1 MAVEKSVTRRPR
13 PVALARFFWV
23 PLVLLQLLS
32 ASLQTAAS
40 QLLPNGPVALV
51 GAQVID
57 GYEVAPISDG
67 VVVYEDG
74 VITAVGSASE
84 VQIPA
89 NARVIDVGGHTVL
102 PGLIDNHVHVDLIG
116 HGSYERYYE
125 FLGGDERLD
134 EVMPIAAKQML
145 RAGVTTAL
153 DLGAPFEILD
163 VRRKI
168 DSGQIPGPRL
178 LVSGPWITRVEYDT
192 IPDSYEVVITS
203 PEEGALKALELID
216 RGSDV
221 IKTWEG
227 LTQED
232 YHAIVTAAHSRGVK
246 VHAHLYDP
254 EAIKMAIEAGVDVF
268 QHVGSAGNPP
278 YEEALINTIAH
289 KEIPVVQTISHRVWV
304 YPSTLAFPSRLKR
317 AEYKTDMP
325 DDIYR
330 EFMDSFNDFH
340 QLPYFRNAATE
351 IRNSKHSASQ
361 FIEAGAR
368 MGVGTDAASPLNMH
382 LEAIWRE
389 MSALVDSGMTP
400 IQVISAATKTNA
412 EILGVFAERG
422 SLEPGK
428 QADILVVAGNPL
440 EDIETLGRVALIAKG
455 GALWVT
461 ESSTLQVDGPINH
474 FRTPRVFPRGYR
486 RACDG
491 QVCL

>member
-40 QLLPNGPVALV
+40 RLLPNGPVALV

-178 LVSGPWITRVEYDT
+178 LVSGPWITRIEYDT

-325 DDIYR
+325 DYIYR
-330 EFMDSFNDFH
+330 EFMDSFQNFH
-340 QLPYFRNAATE
+340 QLPYFRNAANE
-351 IRNSKHSASQ
+351 IRNSKQSASQ
-361 FIEAGAR
+361 FIDAGAR
-368 MGVGTDAASPLNMH
+368 IGVGTDAASPLNMH

-389 MSALVDSGMTP
+389 MSALVDIGMTP

-412 EILGVFAERG
+412 QILGVFAERG

-440 EDIETLGRVALIAKG
+440 EDIEVLGRVALVAKG

-461 ESSTLQVDGPINH
+461 ENSTLQIDAPINH
-474 FRTPRVFPRGYR
+474 FQNP
-486 RACDG
+486 
-491 QVCL
+491 

>member
-1 MAVEKSVTRRPR
+1 MTVKQLTIRRLWPR
-13 PVALARFFWV
+13 PLTSTSRMSFFY
-23 PLVLLQLLS
+23 VLLFSL
-32 ASLQTAAS
+32 SLQTTAA
-40 QLLPNGPVALV
+40 QVEPKGTIALV
-51 GAQVID
+51 GAQVLD
-57 GYEVAPISDG
+57 GYESTPISDG
-67 VVVYEDG
+67 VVVYQAG
-74 VITAVGSASE
+74 VITAVGSVAD

-89 NARVIDVGGHTVL
+89 NATVIDVGGHTLL
-102 PGLIDNHVHVDLIG
+102 PGLIDSHVHVDLIG
-116 HGSYERYYE
+116 HGSYERYYA

-153 DLGAPFEILD
+153 DLGAPFEILN

-178 LVSGPWITRVEYDT
+178 LVSGPWITRVQYDT
-192 IPDSYEVVITS
+192 IPDSYEVVISS

-216 RGSDV
+216 RGADV

-227 LTQED
+227 LTLQD
-232 YHAIVTAAHSRGVK
+232 YRAIVGAAHSRGIK

-254 EAIKMAIEAGVDVF
+254 EAIEMAIEAGVDVF

-278 YEEALINTIAH
+278 YENALINTIAH
-289 KEIPVVQTISHRVWV
+289 KKIPVVQTISHRVWV
-304 YPSTLAFPSRLKR
+304 YPSTVAFPSRLQR
-317 AEYKTDMP
+317 AEYRTDMP
-325 DDIYR
+325 DDIYE
-330 EFMDSFNDFH
+330 EFMDSFQNFH

-351 IRNSKHSASQ
+351 IRNSKQSARQ

-422 SLEPGK
+422 SLERGK

-440 EDIETLGRVALIAKG
+440 EDIEALGRVALVAKG
-455 GALWVT
+455 GVLWVT
-461 ESSTLQVDGPINH
+461 ENSTLQIDDKVNH
-474 FRTPRVFPRGYR
+474 FNSP
-486 RACDG
+486 
-491 QVCL
+491 

>member
-13 PVALARFFWV
+13 PVALTRFFWV

-74 VITAVGSASE
+74 IITAVGSASE

-351 IRNSKHSASQ
+351 IRNSKQSASQ

-382 LEAIWRE
+382 LEAMWRE

-461 ESSTLQVDGPINH
+461 ESSTLQLDGPINH
-474 FRTPRVFPRGYR
+474 FRTP
-486 RACDG
+486 
-491 QVCL
+491 

>member
-13 PVALARFFWV
+13 PVALTRFFWV

-74 VITAVGSASE
+74 VITAVGSANE

-246 VHAHLYDP
+246 VHA
-254 EAIKMAIEAGVDVF
+254 
-268 QHVGSAGNPP
+268 
-278 YEEALINTIAH
+278 
-289 KEIPVVQTISHRVWV
+289 
-304 YPSTLAFPSRLKR
+304 
-317 AEYKTDMP
+317 
-325 DDIYR
+325 
-330 EFMDSFNDFH
+330 
-340 QLPYFRNAATE
+340 
-351 IRNSKHSASQ
+351 
-361 FIEAGAR
+361 
-368 MGVGTDAASPLNMH
+368 
-382 LEAIWRE
+382 
-389 MSALVDSGMTP
+389 
-400 IQVISAATKTNA
+400 
-412 EILGVFAERG
+412 
-422 SLEPGK
+422 
-428 QADILVVAGNPL
+428 
-440 EDIETLGRVALIAKG
+440 
-455 GALWVT
+455 
-461 ESSTLQVDGPINH
+461 
-474 FRTPRVFPRGYR
+474 
-486 RACDG
+486 
-491 QVCL
+491 

>member
-1 MAVEKSVTRRPR
+1 MAVEKWVTRRPR
-13 PVALARFFWV
+13 SVALTRFFWV

-330 EFMDSFNDFH
+330 EFMDSFQNFH
-340 QLPYFRNAATE
+340 QLPYFRNAANE
-351 IRNSKHSASQ
+351 IRNSKQSASQ
-361 FIEAGAR
+361 FIDAGAR
-368 MGVGTDAASPLNMH
+368 IGVGTDAASPLNMH

-440 EDIETLGRVALIAKG
+440 EDVEVLGRVALVAKG

-461 ESSTLQVDGPINH
+461 ESSTLQVDGPVNH
-474 FRTPRVFPRGYR
+474 FRTP
-486 RACDG
+486 
-491 QVCL
+491 

>member
-1 MAVEKSVTRRPR
+1 MAVDKSVTRRPR
-13 PVALARFFWV
+13 PVALTRFFWV

-32 ASLQTAAS
+32 ASLQAAAS

-74 VITAVGSASE
+74 VITAVGSASD

-125 FLGGDERLD
+125 FLDGDERLD
-134 EVMPIAAKQML
+134 EVMPIATKQML

-203 PEEGALKALELID
+203 PEEAALKALELID

-351 IRNSKHSASQ
+351 IRNSKQSASQ

-368 MGVGTDAASPLNMH
+368 IGVGTDAASPLNMH
-382 LEAIWRE
+382 LEAMWRE
-389 MSALVDSGMTP
+389 MSALVDSGMTT

-461 ESSTLQVDGPINH
+461 ENSTLQVDGPINH
-474 FRTPRVFPRGYR
+474 FRTP
-486 RACDG
+486 
-491 QVCL
+491 

>member
-1 MAVEKSVTRRPR
+1 MAVEKWVTRRPR
-13 PVALARFFWV
+13 SVALTRFFWV

-67 VVVYEDG
+67 IVVYEDG

-153 DLGAPFEILD
+153 DLGAPFDILD

-168 DSGQIPGPRL
+168 DLGEIPGPRL
-178 LVSGPWITRVEYDT
+178 LVSGPWITRVQYDT
-192 IPDSYEVVITS
+192 IPDSYEEVISS
-203 PEEGALKALELID
+203 PEEGARKALELID

-232 YHAIVTAAHSRGVK
+232 YHAIVDAAHSRGVK

-254 EAIKMAIEAGVDVF
+254 EAIKMAIDAGVDVF

-325 DDIYR
+325 GDIYR
-330 EFMDSFNDFH
+330 EFMDSFQNFH
-340 QLPYFRNAATE
+340 QLPYFRNAANE
-351 IRNSKHSASQ
+351 IRNSKQSASQ
-361 FIEAGAR
+361 FIDAGAR
-368 MGVGTDAASPLNMH
+368 IGVGTDAASPLNMH

-440 EDIETLGRVALIAKG
+440 EDVEVLGRVALVAKG

-461 ESSTLQVDGPINH
+461 ESSTLQVDGPVNH
-474 FRTPRVFPRGYR
+474 FRTP
-486 RACDG
+486 
-491 QVCL
+491 

>member
-13 PVALARFFWV
+13 PVALTRFFWV

-32 ASLQTAAS
+32 ASLQAAAS

-178 LVSGPWITRVEYDT
+178 LVSGPWITRIEYDT

-351 IRNSKHSASQ
+351 IRNSKLSASQ
-361 FIEAGAR
+361 FIDAGAR

-440 EDIETLGRVALIAKG
+440 EDIEVLGRVALVAKG

-461 ESSTLQVDGPINH
+461 ESSTLQVDGPVNH
-474 FRTPRVFPRGYR
+474 FRTP
-486 RACDG
+486 
-491 QVCL
+491 

>member
-13 PVALARFFWV
+13 PVALTRFFWV

-116 HGSYERYYE
+116 HGSYDRYYE

-232 YHAIVTAAHSRGVK
+232 YHAIVDAAHSRGVK

-351 IRNSKHSASQ
+351 IRNSKQSASQ

-474 FRTPRVFPRGYR
+474 FRTP
-486 RACDG
+486 
-491 QVCL
+491 

>member
-51 GAQVID
+51 GALVID

-368 MGVGTDAASPLNMH
+368 IGVGTDAASPLNMH
-382 LEAIWRE
+382 LEAMWRE
-389 MSALVDSGMTP
+389 MSALVDSGMTT

-474 FRTPRVFPRGYR
+474 FRTP
-486 RACDG
+486 
-491 QVCL
+491 

>member
-1 MAVEKSVTRRPR
+1 MAVEKWVTRRPR
-13 PVALARFFWV
+13 SVALTRFFWV

-67 VVVYEDG
+67 IVVYEDG

-153 DLGAPFEILD
+153 DLGAPFDILD

-168 DSGQIPGPRL
+168 DLGEIPGPRL
-178 LVSGPWITRVEYDT
+178 LVSGPWITRVQYDT
-192 IPDSYEVVITS
+192 IPDSYEEVISS
-203 PEEGALKALELID
+203 PEEGARKALELID

-330 EFMDSFNDFH
+330 EFMDSFQNFH

-351 IRNSKHSASQ
+351 IRNSKQSAGQ
-361 FIEAGAR
+361 FIDAGAR
-368 MGVGTDAASPLNMH
+368 IGVGTDAASPLNMH

-440 EDIETLGRVALIAKG
+440 EDVEVLGRVALVAKG

-461 ESSTLQVDGPINH
+461 ESSTLQVDGPVNH
-474 FRTPRVFPRGYR
+474 FRTP
-486 RACDG
+486 
-491 QVCL
+491 

>member
-13 PVALARFFWV
+13 PVALTRFFWV

-278 YEEALINTIAH
+278 YEAALINTIAH

-351 IRNSKHSASQ
+351 IRNSKQSASQ

-461 ESSTLQVDGPINH
+461 ESSTLQVDGPVNH
-474 FRTPRVFPRGYR
+474 FRTP
-486 RACDG
+486 
-491 QVCL
+491 

>member
-1 MAVEKSVTRRPR
+1 MAVEKWVTRRPR
-13 PVALARFFWV
+13 SVALTRFFWV

-67 VVVYEDG
+67 IVVYEDG

-153 DLGAPFEILD
+153 ALGAPFDILD

-168 DSGQIPGPRL
+168 DLGEIPGPRL
-178 LVSGPWITRVEYDT
+178 LVSGPWITRVQYDT
-192 IPDSYEVVITS
+192 IPDSYEEVISS
-203 PEEGALKALELID
+203 PEEGARKALELID

-325 DDIYR
+325 GDIYR
-330 EFMDSFNDFH
+330 EFMDSFQNFH
-340 QLPYFRNAATE
+340 QLPYFRNAANE
-351 IRNSKHSASQ
+351 IRNSKQSASQ
-361 FIEAGAR
+361 FIDAGAR
-368 MGVGTDAASPLNMH
+368 IGVGTDAASPLNMH

-440 EDIETLGRVALIAKG
+440 EDVEVLGRVALVAKG

-461 ESSTLQVDGPINH
+461 ESSTLQVDGPVNH
-474 FRTPRVFPRGYR
+474 FRTP
-486 RACDG
+486 
-491 QVCL
+491 

>member
-13 PVALARFFWV
+13 PVALTRFFWV

-116 HGSYERYYE
+116 HGSYDRYYE

-351 IRNSKHSASQ
+351 IRNSKQSASQ

-382 LEAIWRE
+382 LEAMWRE

-461 ESSTLQVDGPINH
+461 ENSTLQVDGPINH
-474 FRTPRVFPRGYR
+474 FRTP
-486 RACDG
+486 
-491 QVCL
+491 

>member
-1 MAVEKSVTRRPR
+1 MAVEKWVTRRPR
-13 PVALARFFWV
+13 SVALTRFFWV

-67 VVVYEDG
+67 IVVYEDG

-153 DLGAPFEILD
+153 DLGAPFGILD

-168 DSGQIPGPRL
+168 DLGEIPGPRL
-178 LVSGPWITRVEYDT
+178 LVSGPWITRVQYDT
-192 IPDSYEVVITS
+192 IPDSYEEVISS
-203 PEEGALKALELID
+203 PEEGARKALELID

-325 DDIYR
+325 GDIYR
-330 EFMDSFNDFH
+330 EFMDSFQNFH
-340 QLPYFRNAATE
+340 QLPYFRNAANE
-351 IRNSKHSASQ
+351 IRNSKQSASQ
-361 FIEAGAR
+361 FIDAGAR
-368 MGVGTDAASPLNMH
+368 IGVGTDAASPLNMH

-428 QADILVVAGNPL
+428 QADILVVAGKPL
-440 EDIETLGRVALIAKG
+440 EDVEVLGRVALVAKG

-461 ESSTLQVDGPINH
+461 ESSTLQVDGPVNH
-474 FRTPRVFPRGYR
+474 FRTP
-486 RACDG
+486 
-491 QVCL
+491 

>member
-13 PVALARFFWV
+13 PVALTRFFWV

-351 IRNSKHSASQ
+351 IRNSKQSASQ
-361 FIEAGAR
+361 FIDAGAR

-474 FRTPRVFPRGYR
+474 FRTP
-486 RACDG
+486 
-491 QVCL
+491 

>member
-13 PVALARFFWV
+13 PVALTRFFWV

-51 GAQVID
+51 GAQVIG

-74 VITAVGSASE
+74 IITAVGSASE

-168 DSGQIPGPRL
+168 DAGEIPGPRL
-178 LVSGPWITRVEYDT
+178 LVSGPWITRVQYDT
-192 IPDSYEVVITS
+192 IPDSYEEVISS
-203 PEEGALKALELID
+203 PEEGARKALELID

-232 YHAIVTAAHSRGVK
+232 YHAIVDAAHSRGVK

-351 IRNSKHSASQ
+351 IRNSKQSASQ

-382 LEAIWRE
+382 LEAMWRE

-440 EDIETLGRVALIAKG
+440 EDIETLGRVALIVKG

-461 ESSTLQVDGPINH
+461 ENSTLQVDGPINH
-474 FRTPRVFPRGYR
+474 FRTP
-486 RACDG
+486 
-491 QVCL
+491 

>member
-1 MAVEKSVTRRPR
+1 MTVKQLTIRRLWPR
-13 PVALARFFWV
+13 PLTSTSRMSFFY
-23 PLVLLQLLS
+23 VLLFSL
-32 ASLQTAAS
+32 SLQTTAA
-40 QLLPNGPVALV
+40 QVEPKGTIALV
-51 GAQVID
+51 GAQVLD
-57 GYEVAPISDG
+57 GYESTPISDG
-67 VVVYEDG
+67 VVVYQAG
-74 VITAVGSASE
+74 VITAVGSVAD

-89 NARVIDVGGHTVL
+89 NATVIDVGGHTLL
-102 PGLIDNHVHVDLIG
+102 PGLIDSHVHVDLIG
-116 HGSYERYYE
+116 HGSYERYYA

-153 DLGAPFEILD
+153 DLGAPFEILN

-178 LVSGPWITRVEYDT
+178 LVSGPWITRVQYDT
-192 IPDSYEVVITS
+192 IPDSYEVVISS

-216 RGSDV
+216 RGADV

-227 LTQED
+227 LTLQD
-232 YHAIVTAAHSRGVK
+232 YRAIVDAAHSRGIK

-254 EAIKMAIEAGVDVF
+254 EAIEMAIEAGVDVF

-278 YEEALINTIAH
+278 YENALINTIAH

-304 YPSTLAFPSRLKR
+304 YPSTVAFPSRLQR
-317 AEYKTDMP
+317 AEYRTDMP
-325 DDIYR
+325 DDIYE
-330 EFMDSFNDFH
+330 EFMDSFQNFH

-351 IRNSKHSASQ
+351 IRNSKQSARQ

-389 MSALVDSGMTP
+389 MSALVESGMTP

-422 SLEPGK
+422 SLERGK

-440 EDIETLGRVALIAKG
+440 EDIEALGRVALVAKG
-455 GALWVT
+455 GVLWVT
-461 ESSTLQVDGPINH
+461 ENSTLQIDDKVNH
-474 FRTPRVFPRGYR
+474 FNSP
-486 RACDG
+486 
-491 QVCL
+491 

>member
-1 MAVEKSVTRRPR
+1 MESSARRPSPHALTSIFR
-13 PVALARFFWV
+13 MSFLSILLFTVAL
-23 PLVLLQLLS
+23 
-32 ASLQTAAS
+32 QTTAS
-40 QLLPNGPVALV
+40 QVQPEGPIALV
-51 GAQVID
+51 GAQLLD
-57 GYEVAPISDG
+57 GYEVAPIADS

-74 VITAVGSASE
+74 VITAVGSAND
-84 VQIPA
+84 VQIPS
-89 NARVIDVGGHTVL
+89 NAMVIDVGGHTVL

-168 DSGQIPGPRL
+168 DAGQIPGPRL
-178 LVSGPWITRVEYDT
+178 LVSGPWITRVQFDT
-192 IPDSYEVVITS
+192 IPDSYEEVISS
-203 PEEGALKALELID
+203 PEEGARKALKLID

-232 YHAIVTAAHSRGVK
+232 YHAIVAAAHSRGVK

-254 EAIKMAIEAGVDVF
+254 QAIKMAIEAGVDVF

-278 YEEALINTIAH
+278 YEDALINTIAH

-325 DDIYR
+325 DEIYR
-330 EFMDSFNDFH
+330 EFMDSFKNFH

-351 IRNSKHSASQ
+351 IRNSKQSASQ

-368 MGVGTDAASPLNMH
+368 IGVGTDAASPLNMH

-389 MSALVDSGMTP
+389 MSALVDSGMAP

-440 EDIETLGRVALIAKG
+440 ENIEGLGQVALVAKG

-461 ESSTLQVDGPINH
+461 ENSTLQIAGPINR
-474 FRTPRVFPRGYR
+474 FDIP
-486 RACDG
+486 
-491 QVCL
+491 

>member
-13 PVALARFFWV
+13 PVALTRFFWV

-32 ASLQTAAS
+32 VPLQTAAS

-116 HGSYERYYE
+116 HGSYDRYYE

-134 EVMPIAAKQML
+134 EVIPIAAKQML
-145 RAGVTTAL
+145 RAGVTPAL

-351 IRNSKHSASQ
+351 IRNSKQSASQ

-382 LEAIWRE
+382 LEAMWRE

-474 FRTPRVFPRGYR
+474 FRTP
-486 RACDG
+486 
-491 QVCL
+491 

>member
-134 EVMPIAAKQML
+134 EVMPIATKQML

-153 DLGAPFEILD
+153 DLGAPFDILD

-168 DSGQIPGPRL
+168 DLGEIPGPRL
-178 LVSGPWITRVEYDT
+178 LVSGPWITRVQYDT
-192 IPDSYEVVITS
+192 IPDSYEEVISS
-203 PEEGALKALELID
+203 PEEGARKALELID

-232 YHAIVTAAHSRGVK
+232 YDAIVTAAHSRGVK

-254 EAIKMAIEAGVDVF
+254 EAIKMAIDAGVDVF

-325 DDIYR
+325 GDIYR
-330 EFMDSFNDFH
+330 EFMDSFQNFH

-351 IRNSKHSASQ
+351 IRNSKQSASQ
-361 FIEAGAR
+361 FIDAGAR
-368 MGVGTDAASPLNMH
+368 IGVGTDAASPLNMH

-461 ESSTLQVDGPINH
+461 ESSMLQVDGPINH
-474 FRTPRVFPRGYR
+474 FRTP
-486 RACDG
+486 
-491 QVCL
+491 

>member
-1 MAVEKSVTRRPR
+1 MAVEKWVTRRPR
-13 PVALARFFWV
+13 SVALTRFFGV
-23 PLVLLQLLS
+23 PFVLLQLLS

-325 DDIYR
+325 DYIYR
-330 EFMDSFNDFH
+330 EFMDSFQNFH
-340 QLPYFRNAATE
+340 QLPYFRNAANE
-351 IRNSKHSASQ
+351 IRNSKQSASQ
-361 FIEAGAR
+361 FIDAGAR
-368 MGVGTDAASPLNMH
+368 IGVGTDAASPLNMH

-389 MSALVDSGMTP
+389 MSALVDIGMTP

-412 EILGVFAERG
+412 QILGVFAERG

-440 EDIETLGRVALIAKG
+440 EDVEVLGRVALVAKG

-461 ESSTLQVDGPINH
+461 ENTTLQIDAPINH
-474 FRTPRVFPRGYR
+474 FQNP
-486 RACDG
+486 
-491 QVCL
+491 

>member
-13 PVALARFFWV
+13 PVELTRFFWV

-74 VITAVGSASE
+74 VITAVGSVSE

-340 QLPYFRNAATE
+340 QLPYFRNAATQ

-474 FRTPRVFPRGYR
+474 FRTP
-486 RACDG
+486 
-491 QVCL
+491 

>member
-1 MAVEKSVTRRPR
+1 MAVEKWVTRRPR
-13 PVALARFFWV
+13 SVALTRFFWV

-67 VVVYEDG
+67 IVVYEDG

-153 DLGAPFEILD
+153 DLGAPFDILD

-168 DSGQIPGPRL
+168 DLGEIPGPRL
-178 LVSGPWITRVEYDT
+178 LVSGPWITRVQYDT
-192 IPDSYEVVITS
+192 IPDSYEEVISS
-203 PEEGALKALELID
+203 PEEGARKALELID

-232 YHAIVTAAHSRGVK
+232 YHAIVDAAHSRGVK

-254 EAIKMAIEAGVDVF
+254 EAIKMAIDAGVDVF

-325 DDIYR
+325 GDIYR
-330 EFMDSFNDFH
+330 EFMDSFQNFH

-351 IRNSKHSASQ
+351 IRNSKQSASQ
-361 FIEAGAR
+361 FIDAGAR
-368 MGVGTDAASPLNMH
+368 IGVGTDAASPLNMH

-440 EDIETLGRVALIAKG
+440 EDVEVLGRVALVAKG

-461 ESSTLQVDGPINH
+461 ESSTLQVDGPVNH
-474 FRTPRVFPRGYR
+474 FRTP
-486 RACDG
+486 
-491 QVCL
+491 

>member
-1 MAVEKSVTRRPR
+1 MAVEKWITRRPR
-13 PVALARFFWV
+13 PVALTRFFWV

-32 ASLQTAAS
+32 VPLQTAAS

-351 IRNSKHSASQ
+351 IRNSKQSASQ

-368 MGVGTDAASPLNMH
+368 IGVGTDAASPLNMH
-382 LEAIWRE
+382 LEAMWRE
-389 MSALVDSGMTP
+389 MSALVDSGMTT

-461 ESSTLQVDGPINH
+461 ENSTLQVDGPINH
-474 FRTPRVFPRGYR
+474 FRTP
-486 RACDG
+486 
-491 QVCL
+491 

>member
-13 PVALARFFWV
+13 PVALTRFFWV

-351 IRNSKHSASQ
+351 IRNSKQSASQ

-461 ESSTLQVDGPINH
+461 ESSTLQVDGPVNH
-474 FRTPRVFPRGYR
+474 FRTP
-486 RACDG
+486 
-491 QVCL
+491 

>member
-153 DLGAPFEILD
+153 DLGAPFDILD

-168 DSGQIPGPRL
+168 DLGEIPGPRL
-178 LVSGPWITRVEYDT
+178 LVSGPWITRVQYDT
-192 IPDSYEVVITS
+192 IPDSYEEVISS
-203 PEEGALKALELID
+203 PEEGARKALELID
-216 RGSDV
+216 RGSVV

-474 FRTPRVFPRGYR
+474 FRTP
-486 RACDG
+486 
-491 QVCL
+491 

>member
-13 PVALARFFWV
+13 PVALTRFFWV

-51 GAQVID
+51 GAQVIG

-74 VITAVGSASE
+74 IITAVGSASE

-168 DSGQIPGPRL
+168 DAGEIPGPRL
-178 LVSGPWITRVEYDT
+178 LVSGPWITRVQYDT
-192 IPDSYEVVITS
+192 IPDSYEEVISS
-203 PEEGALKALELID
+203 PEEGARKALELID

-232 YHAIVTAAHSRGVK
+232 YHAIVDAAHSRGVK

-351 IRNSKHSASQ
+351 IRNSKQSASQ

-382 LEAIWRE
+382 LEAMWRE

-461 ESSTLQVDGPINH
+461 ENSTLQVDGPINH
-474 FRTPRVFPRGYR
+474 FRTP
-486 RACDG
+486 
-491 QVCL
+491 

>member
-1 MAVEKSVTRRPR
+1 MAVEKWVTRRPR
-13 PVALARFFWV
+13 SVALTRFFWV

-67 VVVYEDG
+67 IVVYEDG

-153 DLGAPFEILD
+153 DLGAPFDILD

-168 DSGQIPGPRL
+168 DLGEIPGPRL
-178 LVSGPWITRVEYDT
+178 LVSGPWITRVQYDT
-192 IPDSYEVVITS
+192 IPDSYEEVISS
-203 PEEGALKALELID
+203 PEEGARKALELID

-325 DDIYR
+325 GDIYR
-330 EFMDSFNDFH
+330 EFMDSFQNFH
-340 QLPYFRNAATE
+340 QLPYFRNAANE
-351 IRNSKHSASQ
+351 IRNSKQSASQ
-361 FIEAGAR
+361 FIDAGAR
-368 MGVGTDAASPLNMH
+368 IGVGTDAASPLNMH

-440 EDIETLGRVALIAKG
+440 EDVEVLGRVALVAKG

-461 ESSTLQVDGPINH
+461 ESSTLQVDGPVNH
-474 FRTPRVFPRGYR
+474 FRTP
-486 RACDG
+486 
-491 QVCL
+491 